1 MFIKSP
7 QSGMVWNLAYHK
19 EPKRPGWVSATEYKV
34 LKENSGADLLQP
46 TGVQWC
52 SEIEGRATKAARQ
65 AAVSRLLK
73 RIQEI
78 QPAE

>member
-7 QSGMVWNLAYHK
+7 ETGKVWNLAYHK
-19 EPKRPGWVSATEYKV
+19 EPKRPGWVSATEYTV
-34 LKENSGADLLQP
+34 HAENHTADLLQP